1 MLILNRSQVRS
12 VASMSDA
19 IALMK
24 TAFRELTEGR
34 AISPLRIPIEV
45 DSASRTLF
53 MPATVPGADALGL
66 KVVSVFGRNPD
77 RGLPTINAV
86 VTLIDRETG
95 VPLAALDGGYI
106 TSLRTGAVSGAATD
120 LMARADAKT
129 LVVIGPGVQGVT
141 QAAAVA
147 AVRNIERIIV
157 VGRRQEGLDWFKAT
171 VARDWPYLLDRIELT
186 SEVAA
191 SVRQADVIC
200 TATSSSTPVFDD
212 ADVRDGTHINA
223 VGAFTHEMQEVPSA
237 TVARAYVVVD
247 NFEAAYAEAGD
258 LVNPVSEGLVTASHF
273 RRELGHVVAG
283 TERGRENDSQVTF
296 FKSVGNAVQDLVVA
310 RMAVDRARERGLGVE
325 IDLTA

>member
-1 MLILNRSQVRS
+1 MLILNRSEVRA
-12 VASMSDA
+12 VASMADA

-24 TAFRELTEGR
+24 TAFLELSEGR
-34 AISPLRIPIEV
+34 AVSPLRVPIEV
-45 DSASRTLF
+45 DSAARVLF

-77 RGLPTINAV
+77 RGLPMISAV
-86 VTLIDRETG
+86 VTLIDRDTG
-95 VPLAALDGGYI
+95 APMASMDGGYI

-120 LMARADAKT
+120 LMARHDAKT

-147 AVRNIERIIV
+147 EVRPIERIIV
-157 VGRRQEGLDWFKAT
+157 VGRRQAAFDWYRAT
-171 VARDWPYLLDRIELT
+171 VERDWPEL
-186 SEVAA
+186 AA
-191 SVRQADVIC
+191 KLEFTQDTAAAVRQADILC
-200 TATSSSTPVFDD
+200 TATSSATPVFDD

-237 TVARAYVVVD
+237 TVARARVVVD

-273 RRELGHVVAG
+273 RRELGHVVSGA
-283 TERGRENDSQVTF
+283 ESGRENDTQITF

-310 RMAVDRARERGLGVE
+310 RMAVDRARERGMGVE

>member
-1 MLILNRSQVRS
+1 MLILNRSEVRA
-12 VASMSDA
+12 VASMADA

-24 TAFRELTEGR
+24 TAFLELSEGR
-34 AISPLRIPIEV
+34 AVSPLRVPIEV
-45 DSASRTLF
+45 DRASRTLF
-53 MPATVPGADALGL
+53 MPATVPGADALGI

-77 RGLPTINAV
+77 RGLPMINAV
-86 VTLIDRETG
+86 VTLVDRDTG
-95 VPLAALDGGYI
+95 SPLASMDGGYI

-120 LMARADAKT
+120 LMARGDSTT

-147 AVRNIERIIV
+147 EVRAIERIIV
-157 VGRRQEGLDWFKAT
+157 VGRRQAGFDWYRST
-171 VARDWPYLLDRIELT
+171 VERDWPELAGRLEFT
-186 SEVAA
+186 QDVSSA
-191 SVRQADVIC
+191 VRQADIIC
-200 TATSSSTPVFDD
+200 TATSSATPVFDD

-237 TVARAYVVVD
+237 TVARARVVVD

-258 LVNPVSEGLVTASHF
+258 LVNPVEEGLVTASHF

-283 TERGRENDSQVTF
+283 TEIGRENDAQITF

>member
-1 MLILNRSQVRS
+1 MLILNRSDVRS
-12 VASMSDA
+12 VASMDDA

-34 AISPLRIPIEV
+34 AVSPLRIPIEV
-45 DSASRTLF
+45 DAASRSLF
-53 MPATVPGADALGL
+53 MPASVPGANALGL

-77 RGLPTINAV
+77 CGLPTINAV

-95 VPLAALDGGYI
+95 VPLATLDGGYI

-120 LMARADAKT
+120 LMARHDAKT

-147 AVRNIERIIV
+147 AVRDIERIIV
-157 VGRRQEGLDWFKAT
+157 VGRRQSSLDWYRET
-171 VARDWPYLLDRIELT
+171 IERDWPALSGRIET
-186 SEVAA
+186 TTDVAG

-237 TVARAYVVVD
+237 TVARAHVVVD

-258 LVNPVSEGLVTASHF
+258 LVVPVSEGLVNASHF
-273 RRELGHVVAG
+273 RRELGHVVSRS
-283 TERGRENDSQVTF
+283 EPGRESDRQVTY

>member
-1 MLILNRSQVRS
+1 MLILNRSDVRS
-12 VASMSDA
+12 VASMEDA

-24 TAFRELTEGR
+24 TAFRELTDGR
-34 AISPLRIPIEV
+34 AISPLRLPIEV
-45 DSASRTLF
+45 DAATRTLF
-53 MPATVPGADALGL
+53 MPASVPGADALGL

-95 VPLAALDGGYI
+95 VPLATLDGGYI

-120 LMARADAKT
+120 LMARPDAKV
-129 LVVIGPGVQGVT
+129 LVVIGAGVQGVT

-147 AVRNIERIIV
+147 AVRDIERIIV
-157 VGRRQEGLDWFKAT
+157 VGRRQAGLDWYKAT
-171 VARDWPYLLDRIELT
+171 IDRDWPALSDRIKLT
-186 SEVAA
+186 TDVAG

-212 ADVRDGTHINA
+212 ADVQDGTHINA

-237 TVARAYVVVD
+237 TVARARVVVD

-258 LVNPVSEGLVTASHF
+258 LVVPVNEGLVTASHY
-273 RRELGHVVAG
+273 RRELGHIVAG
-283 TERGRENDSQVTF
+283 SESGRESDSEITF

-310 RMAVDRARERGLGVE
+310 RMAVDRAREQGLGVE